1 MFLKLFLNFLQF
13 KFSINKSGDFSS
25 AIFDPDQ
32 KIAFD
37 GEGFD
42 FDFEK
47 IRFEDHAWVLK
58 K

>member
-1 MFLKLFLNFLQF
+1 VVYKKGGAQAKPGLE
-13 KFSINKSGDFSS
+13 SIDYN
-25 AIFDPDQ
+25 PDQ

-47 IRFEDHAWVLK
+47 IGFENNSWVLK